1 MIRYDVEYNTKQ
13 KKSVAMM
20 CRTKEDKDLNFPDF
34 YPSGQIL
41 NMCTKTKHLGH
52 TINDEIIEWWWGHV

>member
-1 MIRYDVEYNTKQ
+1 
-13 KKSVAMM
+13 M

-52 TINDEIIEWWWGHV
+52 TINDEIIE